1 MKRTDKRFWKF
12 EALALLSSFI
22 TVCIMILLLGPMD
35 MDSFVYLA
43 FVTCLPTYS
52 IGQAFTWKIFKHGNW
67 VNMCISIY
75 LFTAIVFAVELLIV
89 NIIDTFLIEESHKT
103 IPIGFHAGFSTVGLS
118 IYTWLLWLIL
128 SIIPSMIAGTLSFIF
143 KLTQKKK

>member
-52 IGQAFTWKIFKHGNW
+52 IGQAFTWKFFKHGNW
-67 VNMCISIY
+67 VNLCISIY

-89 NIIDTFLIEESHKT
+89 NLPKYCTFDDWTSISDIGKSLEPAYYPQMII
-103 IPIGFHAGFSTVGLS
+103 
-118 IYTWLLWLIL
+118 
-128 SIIPSMIAGTLSFIF
+128 
-143 KLTQKKK
+143 